1 MFGVTAALSAH
12 IMGQMSCPQEKP
24 MQVDKPMKVLNEQN
38 EAQLEMETEGKHSIT
53 GITVSTR
60 LSPATLQSGATTKP
74 GECLMGALVNWNHRG
89 ILWKLEMEIMHL
101 EYQFSSISLL
111 KVSVGMG

>member
-12 IMGQMSCPQEKP
+12 IMGQMSCPQEKS

-53 GITVSTR
+53 GITGSTR

-89 ILWKLEMEIMHL
+89 IFVEVGNGNHALRV
-101 EYQFSSISLL
+101 SIFIHFPSE
-111 KVSVGMG
+111 S

>member
-1 MFGVTAALSAH
+1 
-12 IMGQMSCPQEKP
+12 

-38 EAQLEMETEGKHSIT
+38 EAQVEMETEGKQSIT
-53 GITVSTR
+53 GITGSTR

-89 ILWKLEMEIMHL
+89 NLWKLGIWNLMDIMH
-101 EYQFSSISLL
+101 FGVSIFIHFPSET
-111 KVSVGMG
+111 